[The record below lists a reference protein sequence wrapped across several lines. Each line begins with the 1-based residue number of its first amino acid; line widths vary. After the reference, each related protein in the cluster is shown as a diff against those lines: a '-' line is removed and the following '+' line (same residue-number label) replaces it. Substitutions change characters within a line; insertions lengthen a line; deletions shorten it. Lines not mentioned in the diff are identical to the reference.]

1 MRVRDLV
8 AALHLR
14 THAGEANLDREVT
27 GGFVGD
33 LMSEAIA
40 RAPAGAVWV
49 TVQCHVNVVAVAV
62 MKELAAAIVAG
73 GKRPEEEALLRA
85 AKEGVPLLSSD
96 LSAYEIVGRL
106 YALGVAE
113 RSKDARGV

>member
-8 AALHLR
+8 APLHLR
-14 THAGEANLDREVT
+14 IHAGEESLEREVT

-40 RAPAGAVWV
+40 KAPVGAVWV

-62 MKELAAAIVAG
+62 MKELAAVIVAG
-73 GKRPEEEALLRA
+73 GKRPEEEALERA
-85 AKEGVPLLSSD
+85 ASELIPLLSSD
-96 LSAYEIVGRL
+96 LGAYEIVGRL
-106 YALGVAE
+106 YAMGLQG
-113 RSKDARGV
+113 SKDARGV